1 MARLPAAARPVGIMP
16 SPPEVGGA
24 VMSFVG
30 GPIAVAFGSVC
41 GVDDRWYKICV
52 CICVFVFSA
61 GSM

>member
-1 MARLPAAARPVGIMP
+1 MARLPAAARLVGIMP

-41 GVDDRWYKICV
+41 GVDDRWYKIWCV
-52 CICVFVFSA
+52 CVCF
-61 GSM
+61 